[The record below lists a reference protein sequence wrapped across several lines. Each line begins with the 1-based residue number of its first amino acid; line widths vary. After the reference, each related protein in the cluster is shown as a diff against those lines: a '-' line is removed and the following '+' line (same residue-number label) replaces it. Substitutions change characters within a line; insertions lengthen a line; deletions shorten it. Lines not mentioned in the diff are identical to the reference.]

1 MCVFAIAHRFCTG
14 FVTSMFDEYFYGGP
28 EDEAILPH
36 FYLFIFFTISLFLNS
51 GTMSTAMHTEEL
63 L

>member
-1 MCVFAIAHRFCTG
+1 M
-14 FVTSMFDEYFYGGP
+14 TSMFDEYFYGGP

-36 FYLFIFFTISLFLNS
+36 FYFFTISLFLNS